1 MNDKLMDKVSSF
13 GEILRIGGSEVG
25 QKISAGMS
33 SMSFKMREFFQG
45 PNQVD
50 MLIEEA
56 TAETLDGPDWE
67 TNLELCDMINQ
78 DRINSVEV
86 IRGIK
91 KRIVLTSPRIQYFA
105 LVLLETVAE
114 NCDKAFS
121 EIAAE
126 KVLDDMVKLIDDPQT
141 VVNNRNKAL
150 MLIESWGESSSEL
163 RYLPV
168 FEVTYKSLKER
179 GISFPCRNNE
189 SLDAPPRSITDS
201 EPSATFAQQIHDD
214 IPPPFTFSAEQI
226 KEIFDVSRN
235 SAELLSTVLLSS
247 PQPDALQDELTT
259 TLAEQCRHS
268 INTVQG
274 VIQTAGDNETLLF
287 EALNVNDE
295 LQKALSKYEDMMKP
309 SAALSVTAQAPAPAM
324 VPVATEPNDYPHAG
338 KEEALIEKP
347 AGSHSRVHG
356 ENKSDIADDLEM
368 VFCRKSGSPSELGHD
383 DQKLQPARDDLITF

>member
-309 SAALSVTAQAPAPAM
+309 AAALSATAQAPAP
-324 VPVATEPNDYPHAG
+324 VATEPSEYPHAG

-347 AGSHSRVHG
+347 AGSHSKIRG
-356 ENKSDIADDLEM
+356 ENKSDISDDLEM

-383 DQKLQPARDDLITF
+383 DQKLQPARDDLITL